1 MLLLALAE
9 TANRHLL
16 MLIIDE
22 TIRANI
28 SVLYRAH
35 VGEPNCMGNGN
46 TTVVREAGDV
56 YALSLSPSVDRI
68 DVDATVRDIGIRL
81 LIVCFAER
89 TACLSPRFAYRANSS
104 SDHIRLRTLY
114 SV

>member
-9 TANRHLL
+9 TANRHLP

-35 VGEPNCMGNGN
+35 VEEPDCMGN
-46 TTVVREAGDV
+46 
-56 YALSLSPSVDRI
+56 SK
-68 DVDATVRDIGIRL
+68 
-81 LIVCFAER
+81 
-89 TACLSPRFAYRANSS
+89 
-104 SDHIRLRTLY
+104 
-114 SV
+114 